1 MNRLPPYSTSTTG
14 NFCAG
19 SVCAMLIVGFA
30 VAVLAQMPQIARGQA
45 NLVFTVDPAPVG
57 AAKDAAKETDAKGDD
72 KKDAKKIGDADAA
85 AKVNEGEVLG
95 FRQSEVASQM
105 GELEERMFRLAE
117 AIRQL
122 EPENSSRL
130 MLGLKFAREELI
142 LHQMKDTQALLGKLN
157 LGEAAAEQKHLL
169 SKLQRLHDML
179 LSADLDLQMRLER
192 LRELREIL
200 RRLEK
205 AVKEEK
211 REQQQSLE
219 VAALEKD
226 IEQLHARQ
234 VTLVALVKRQKGH
247 VDTAKKLVDGEPTK
261 NDPPTDKPAA
271 NDTTD
276 QPAADQNATVEKVA
290 GEKVAAAKPTDE
302 QPADSNATAEKT
314 NDDKNKSLAGL
325 ATDQGLTRQD
335 AEKLSESNAQQD
347 VTLTHVDEAVKE
359 MAAAEKSFG
368 AQSLGEAA
376 AHQQNALELLES
388 QLKDLTNELSA
399 KESALT
405 AEKFTALQKDQA
417 GNREQTDAVTDLVR
431 KLGDSGA
438 AALGSLQAATGSM
451 TGAEKDL
458 GMRHAEPASGEQAS
472 AIESLNKARAQLDAE
487 LEKILDRLRADVK
500 RRVVEDLSLMLEKQ
514 IAVRESTVVL
524 GARVQGGGRQVLASI
539 IALSSSENRIV
550 NVADE
555 LLALVEE
562 TEFGIALPAALTM
575 VRDAMVTVKDSL
587 TAADAG
593 EPVVAHEREIEDDLK
608 DLLLAMRKMPSSK
621 NAQDAADANRTRER
635 ELNRLVAELKMI
647 RLVQVR
653 VNRTTTQ
660 TDERRAA
667 ELQALTA
674 DLRRQIETVTNQQD
688 DVREVTERLF
698 SERGGEIL
706 Q

>member
-1 MNRLPPYSTSTTG
+1 MMNRLPPNSAPITASS
-14 NFCAG
+14 CDRKI
-19 SVCAMLIVGFA
+19 CAMLLVGLA
-30 VAVLAQMPQIARGQA
+30 LAVLAQAPQMARGQG
-45 NLVFTVDPAPVG
+45 NLVLTIDPAPVG
-57 AAKDAAKETDAKGDD
+57 ADKATAKEPAAKGDG
-72 KKDAKKIGDADAA
+72 KKDTRIGDADAA

-157 LGEAAAEQKHLL
+157 LGEAAVEQKHLL

-205 AVKEEK
+205 TVREEK

-219 VAALEKD
+219 VAVLEKD
-226 IEQLHARQ
+226 IEQLQARQ
-234 VTLVALVKRQKGH
+234 VTLVALIKRQKGH
-247 VDTAKKLVDGEPTK
+247 IETAKKLVPGEPAK
-261 NDPPTDKPAA
+261 VDPPAEKPAA
-271 NDTTD
+271 IETNAD
-276 QPAADQNATVEKVA
+276 QPAAVENGAVGKGI
-290 GEKVAAAKPTDE
+290 GEKTQNE
-302 QPADSNATAEKT
+302 
-314 NDDKNKSLAGL
+314 KNKSHVELA
-325 ATDQGLTRQD
+325 ADQGRTRLD
-335 AEKLSESNAQQD
+335 AEKLSDVNAQQD
-347 VTLTHVDEAVKE
+347 VKLSHVDVAVKA

-368 AQSLGEAA
+368 ANALDEAA
-376 AHQQNALELLES
+376 AHQQKALESLES
-388 QLKDLTNELSA
+388 QLKDLSNELSA

-405 AEKFTALQKDQA
+405 ADKFAALQKDQA
-417 GNREQTDAVTDLVR
+417 GNREQTEAITDLVR

-438 AALGSLQAATGSM
+438 AALGSLQAATDSM

-458 GMRHAEPASGEQAS
+458 DMRHAEPASGEQAS
-472 AIESLNKARAQLDAE
+472 AVESLNKARAQLDAE

-575 VRDAMVTVKDSL
+575 IRDAMVTVKDSL

-635 ELNRLVAELKMI
+635 ELNRLIAELKMI

-667 ELQALTA
+667 ELQALNA
-674 DLRRQIETVTNQQD
+674 ELRRQIENVANQQD